1 MRITLSASTPGL
13 LYGRFV
19 NLDGGVHR
27 VDLRHGLGS
36 LWICGKHAIAPDP
49 DALFHRIAVSSAEVD
64 VVCLVEEH
72 EIADRYP
79 GYVTWLRSSPSALW
93 FPVHDLSSPDI
104 ERAVELYADVWSR
117 LGSGRHVVAHC
128 GAGMGRAGTL
138 AVAMCLHDGR
148 SLVDALEHVRRSR
161 PGAGPEVG
169 TQSAVLSELAA
180 RLSASPN

>member
-1 MRITLSASTPGL
+1 MTTGD
-13 LYGRFV
+13 LYGRCV
-19 NLDGGVHR
+19 NLDGGVDR
-27 VDLRHGLGS
+27 VDLRLDPGS

-49 DALFHRIAVSSAEVD
+49 DTLFRRIALDSSEVD

-79 GYVTWLRSSPSALW
+79 DYVHWLRASSTALW
-93 FPVHDLSSPDI
+93 FPTPDLSSPDI
-104 ERAVELYADVWSR
+104 ERAAETYAIVWER
-117 LGSGRHVVAHC
+117 LRRGRHVVAHC

-148 SLVDALEHVRRSR
+148 TLDDALEHVRRSR

-169 TQSAVLSELAA
+169 AQSAVLAELAV
-180 RLSASPN
+180 RLAASSG

>member
-1 MRITLSASTPGL
+1 MRGTLSASTPGD

-27 VDLRHGLGS
+27 VELRCVDGS

-49 DALFHRIAVSSAEVD
+49 DALFARILVRPSDVD

-72 EIADRYP
+72 ELVDRYP
-79 GYVTWLRSSPSALW
+79 DYVKWLRSEPSALW
-93 FPVHDLSSPDI
+93 CPVPDLSSPDVDRAAEMYEVVW
-104 ERAVELYADVWSR
+104 ERLVR
-117 LGSGRHVVAHC
+117 GRHVVAHC

-148 SLVDALEHVRRSR
+148 PLDEALEHVRRSR

-169 TQSAVLSELAA
+169 SQSTVLAELAR
-180 RLSASPN
+180 RLAGPSR